1 MKKFILLFFCS
12 FLVGQTVFVNDN
24 QVKKIS
30 MVSTSNVFAEYYDC
44 GCPNNP
50 LGGVARKAHFIN
62 TMMKGK
68 DPIIFDAGNMLFDSN
83 EVNPDRLSLKNKK
96 YKAENLVKTM
106 ELLDHD
112 VINVGSND
120 FKGGVDFLKNI
131 ASRTTIKF
139 ISANLYD
146 KNGKL
151 LFTPYHIVSS
161 KGLNVGIIGLSEAT
175 RNNSVV
181 NKDFVSEGNKNID
194 KIVDSVDILV
204 LLIDVSDDNSID
216 LAKAF
221 SRADYIFLSG
231 VKYRSETKTAQE
243 QDETLISAGGIQ
255 GKHLSIVDL
264 TLSDPKTPIND
275 VSPLFHRMMY
285 INERLDRY
293 RSVDRSKTLKE
304 IYANQPGMLEL
315 IGTFIEDGREVE
327 KQMKEFMKTNFSLFS
342 SIPMYKSMPE
352 DEKIAAFVD
361 KIAHGANF
369 TFHEDGHQH

>member
-1 MKKFILLFFCS
+1 MMKKFILIFFCS
-12 FLVGQTVFVNDN
+12 FLVGQTEV
-24 QVKKIS
+24 S

-68 DPIIFDAGNMLFDSN
+68 DPIIFDAGNMLFDSDV
-83 EVNPDRLSLKNKK
+83 VNPDKLSLKNKQ

-151 LFTPYHIVSS
+151 LFDPYHIISS
-161 KGLNVGIIGLSEAT
+161 KGLNFGIIGLSEAT
-175 RNNSVV
+175 RNSSVV

-194 KIVDSVDILV
+194 QIVDSVDILV
-204 LLIDVSDDNSID
+204 LLIDISDENSID

-221 SRADYIFLSG
+221 PRADYIFLSG
-231 VKYRSETKTAQE
+231 VKYRTESKTVQE
-243 QDETLISAGGIQ
+243 QDGPLIYAGGIQ

-264 TLSDPKTPIND
+264 SLTDPKSAIND
-275 VSPLFHRMMY
+275 ASPSFYRMLV
-285 INERLDRY
+285 IKERLDKYQRK
-293 RSVDRSKTLKE
+293 DPSKTLKQ

-315 IGTFIEDGREVE
+315 IGNYVT
-327 KQMKEFMKTNFSLFS
+327 EFNEIKDSLQEGYDNRNLFS

-352 DEKIAAFVD
+352 DKKVATFVD

-369 TFHEDGHQH
+369 TFHEDEHQH

>member
-1 MKKFILLFFCS
+1 MMKKFILVFFCS
-12 FLVGQTVFVNDN
+12 FLIGQTEV
-24 QVKKIS
+24 S

-68 DPIIFDAGNMLFDSN
+68 DPIIFDAGNMLFDSDV
-83 EVNPDRLSLKNKK
+83 VNPDKLSLENKQ

-106 ELLDHD
+106 ELLGHD

-146 KNGKL
+146 KSGKL
-151 LFTPYHIVSS
+151 LFAPYHIISS
-161 KGLNVGIIGLSEAT
+161 KGLDVGIVGLSEAT
-175 RNNSVV
+175 RNSSVV

-194 KIVDSVDILV
+194 QIVDSVDILV
-204 LLIDVSDDNSID
+204 LLIDISDENSID

-221 SRADYIFLSG
+221 PRADYIFLSG
-231 VKYRSETKTAQE
+231 VKYRTETKTV
-243 QDETLISAGGIQ
+243 QDQDGTLIYAGGIQ

-264 TLSDPKTPIND
+264 TLRDPKTPIND

-285 INERLDRY
+285 INERLDRLQ
-293 RSVDRSKTLKE
+293 SKDRSKTLKE
-304 IYANQPGMLEL
+304 IYANQPGPLEL
-315 IGTFIEDGREVE
+315 IGTFIEDSRDIE
-327 KQMKEFMKTNFSLFS
+327 KKLKEFMQKNFSLFS

-352 DEKIAAFVD
+352 DKKVAAFVD

-369 TFHEDGHQH
+369 TFHEDEHQH